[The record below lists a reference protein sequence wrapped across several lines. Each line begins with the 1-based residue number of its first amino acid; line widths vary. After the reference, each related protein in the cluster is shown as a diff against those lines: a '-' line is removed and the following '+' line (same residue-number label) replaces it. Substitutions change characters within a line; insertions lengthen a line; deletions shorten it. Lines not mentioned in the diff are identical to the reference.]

1 MKAGK
6 NFMDVTFYST
16 HCPKC
21 KVLEIKL
28 KQAGISYVENDNV
41 EEMREL
47 GINAAPALKVDDQL
61 LDFSSAIKWIS
72 GRS

>member
-1 MKAGK
+1 MK
-6 NFMDVTFYST
+6 VIFYST

-28 KQAGISYVENDNV
+28 NQAKIPYEENDNV
-41 EEMREL
+41 EEMQAL
-47 GINAAPALKVDDQL
+47 GIKTAPALKVDDQL

-72 GRS
+72 SRS

>member
-1 MKAGK
+1 MY
-6 NFMDVTFYST
+6 TT

-28 KQAGISYVENDNV
+28 KQYNIDYTENENV
-41 EEMREL
+41 EEMKEL
-47 GINAAPALKVDDQL
+47 GIKAAPALKVDDEIM
-61 LDFSSAIKWIS
+61 DFSTAIKWIS

>member
-1 MKAGK
+1 
-6 NFMDVTFYST
+6 MDVTFYST

-47 GINAAPALKVDDQL
+47 GIKAAPALKVDDQL

>member
-1 MKAGK
+1 
-6 NFMDVTFYST
+6 MDVTFYST

-28 KQAGISYVENDNV
+28 NQAKIPYLVNDDV
-41 EEMREL
+41 EEMKSL
-47 GINAAPALKVDDQL
+47 GIKAAPALKIDDQV

-72 GRS
+72 NRS

>member
-1 MKAGK
+1 MK
-6 NFMDVTFYST
+6 VIFYST

-28 KQAGISYVENDNV
+28 NQAKIPYEENDNV
-41 EEMREL
+41 QEMQAL
-47 GINAAPALKVDDQL
+47 GIKTAPALKVDDQL

-72 GRS
+72 SRS